1 MLGYHEGRAG
11 GCRICSD
18 DSLIATIVVPMEGGP
33 RAAVRTDRGG
43 IHDLVERNTSVCPRA
58 SGRRTEDA
66 TPTRTHFQGDLPR
79 LREQRR
85 MRFRF
90 RDRQFDVHR
99 SWFAGLPPL
108 PRVMLLGAALAAV
121 PADELFAR
129 RAEHTLGYDP
139 PL

>member
-1 MLGYHEGRAG
+1 
-11 GCRICSD
+11 
-18 DSLIATIVVPMEGGP
+18 MECGP

-43 IHDLVERNTSVCPRA
+43 IDDLVERNTSVRPRA
-58 SGRRTEDA
+58 PGRRTEDA

-90 RDRQFDVHR
+90 RDRQLDLRR
-99 SWFAGLPPL
+99 SWFAGPHTLG
-108 PRVMLLGAALAAV
+108 RDMLLGAAFAAV

-129 RAEHTLGYDP
+129 RAEHTL
-139 PL
+139 